1 MRNEPKIKEHTSFE
15 IIPRKAWGIRKV
27 SPMESYRLHVEFMDG
42 VEGFVDMSKLIKSN
56 KAGVFKKLEDK
67 EFFAQVYLEYGA
79 VIWQNEL
86 DLAPDA
92 MYDAIKKQGEWML

>member
-1 MRNEPKIKEHTSFE
+1 MKIPHSFQYVN
-15 IIPRKAWGIRKV
+15 IFSFFSLSTVRV
-27 SPMESYRLHVEFMDG
+27 
-42 VEGFVDMSKLIKSN
+42 KSN

-79 VIWQNEL
+79 VTWPNEL